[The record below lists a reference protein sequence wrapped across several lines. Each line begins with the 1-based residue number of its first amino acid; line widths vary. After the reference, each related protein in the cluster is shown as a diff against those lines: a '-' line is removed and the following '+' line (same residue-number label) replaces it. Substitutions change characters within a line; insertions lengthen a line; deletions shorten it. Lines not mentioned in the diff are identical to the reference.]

1 MDNFDKFEET
11 QLPSKEQFN
20 SAFRN
25 IKISDNDYK
34 HAQKVWKT
42 FNCETMRDY
51 QNLYVQLDTLLL
63 ADCFEKF
70 RDTCLKKYR

>member
-20 SAFRN
+20 STFRN
-25 IKISDNDYK
+25 RKISDNDYK

-42 FNCETMRDY
+42 FICETMRD
-51 QNLYVQLDTLLL
+51 
-63 ADCFEKF
+63 
-70 RDTCLKKYR
+70 